1 MPLAPLYL
9 SAILQHEQAAEWMG
23 VHTEAYACRRQYV
36 EEATDLVERHAFEV
50 ACLTWN
56 VNESRPD
63 PGTGLHRWVIDLA
76 KEASLF
82 VVALQEIESGGGSLA
97 LAAAKDA
104 LLTKQQASLRPS

>member
-1 MPLAPLYL
+1 M
-9 SAILQHEQAAEWMG
+9 
-23 VHTEAYACRRQYV
+23 

-50 ACLTWN
+50 ACITWN
-56 VNESRPD
+56 VNEARPD
-63 PGTGLHRWVIDLA
+63 PQSGLHRWVIDLS

-104 LLTKQQASLRPS
+104 LLAKQQASLITFLWWVSLNGLAPH